1 MDQSNPLEYMIKI
14 NNKSKP
20 KKQKK
25 VGLRNKKHLIVQK
38 KLLKTFIT
46 V

>member
-20 KKQKK
+20 KKQK